1 MIIFAAGLMAATL
14 SATDG
19 SATTTPAPA
28 PVTTPAPAGAATT
41 LATQDPNEVVICH
54 RVSTTGSRLD
64 FTKVCKTRR
73 EWNVTSRNSQD
84 VLDAAQRR
92 SLAYGP
98 KGS

>member
-1 MIIFAAGLMAATL
+1 MMIFAVGLMAATL

-19 SATTTPAPA
+19 SATPTPTPAPITTPAPA
-28 PVTTPAPAGAATT
+28 DATTAPATP
-41 LATQDPNEVVICH
+41 DPDNVVICH
-54 RVSTTGSRLD
+54 KVSATGSRLD
-64 FTKVCKTRR
+64 FQKVCKTRKG
-73 EWNVTSRNSQD
+73 WNETSRNSQD